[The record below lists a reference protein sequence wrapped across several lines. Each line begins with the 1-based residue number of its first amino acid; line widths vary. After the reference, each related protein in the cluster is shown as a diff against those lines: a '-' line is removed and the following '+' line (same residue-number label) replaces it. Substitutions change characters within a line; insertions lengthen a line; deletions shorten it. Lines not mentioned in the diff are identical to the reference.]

1 MSAGNGA
8 RPDAGGPIDLCG
20 VPLAGPV
27 LNGSGTF
34 DAIAAR
40 RAFGDALLDRFP
52 FHAFVSKT
60 ITLEPRQ
67 GNPPPR
73 LWETPAGLI
82 NSIGL
87 PNKGLEGFLASDLP
101 ELAELPV
108 PLIVSVMGFSRAE
121 LATLVQRVGER
132 DEVALIELN
141 VSCPNVETGL
151 VMGAD
156 PAETARAVATVRPLT
171 DKPLIV
177 KLTPNANDP
186 AAVAQAAEE
195 AGADAVSLINTLKGM
210 ALDPRTARP
219 WLGGGTGGV
228 SGPAVRA
235 VALEQVASVARAV
248 GIPAIGMGGIAS
260 GRHAADFLAAGAAC
274 VAVGTESFR
283 DPAAGR
289 RIAAE
294 LSAPAQG
301 L

>member
-1 MSAGNGA
+1 MT
-8 RPDAGGPIDLCG
+8 DLCG
-20 VPLAGPV
+20 VELAGPV

-40 RAFGDALLDRFP
+40 RAFGNALLEAFP

-60 ITLEPRQ
+60 ITLAPRE

-87 PNKGLEGFLASDLP
+87 PNKGLEGFLDRDLP
-101 ELAELPV
+101 QLADLPV
-108 PLIVSVMGFSRAE
+108 PLIVSVMGFSRDE

-132 DEVALIELN
+132 DEVAMIELN

-156 PAETARAVATVRPLT
+156 PAETALAVEAVRPLT
-171 DKPLIV
+171 GLPLIV
-177 KLTPNANDP
+177 KLTPNASDP
-186 AAVAQAAEE
+186 AAVARAAEE

-210 ALDPRTARP
+210 ALDPRTAQP
-219 WLGGGTGGV
+219 WLGGTTGGV

-235 VALEQVASVARAV
+235 IALEQVRAV
-248 GIPAIGMGGIAS
+248 AGAVSIPAVGMGGISS
-260 GRHAADFLAAGAAC
+260 GAHAADFLAAGATC

-283 DPAAGR
+283 DPAAGL

-294 LSAPAQG
+294 LGARTAA
-301 L
+301 

>member
-1 MSAGNGA
+1 MTD
-8 RPDAGGPIDLCG
+8 RIDLCG
-20 VPLAGPV
+20 VQLGGPI

-40 RAFGDALLDRFP
+40 RAFGDSLLERFP

-60 ITLEPRQ
+60 ITLAPRE

-87 PNKGLEGFLASDLP
+87 PNKGLDGFLAHDLP

-108 PLIVSVMGFSRAE
+108 PLVVSVMGFARDE
-121 LATLVQRVGER
+121 LAELVQRVGER

-156 PAETARAVATVRPLT
+156 PAETARAVERVRPLT
-171 DKPLIV
+171 DRPLIV

-186 AAVAQAAEE
+186 AAVAVAAEQ

-210 ALDPRTARP
+210 ALDPRTRQP
-219 WLGGGTGGV
+219 WLGGTTGGV

-235 VALEQVASVARAV
+235 VALEQVAAVAAAV
-248 GIPAIGMGGIAS
+248 EIPAIGMGGVAS
-260 GRHAADFLAAGAAC
+260 GRHASDFLSAGAAC
-274 VAVGTESFR
+274 VAVGTENFR
-283 DPAAGR
+283 DPAAGL

-294 LSAPAQG
+294 LGELAAV
-301 L
+301 

>member
-1 MSAGNGA
+1 LT
-8 RPDAGGPIDLCG
+8 DLCG
-20 VPLAGPV
+20 VQLAGPI

-40 RAFGDALLDRFP
+40 RAFGDALLERFP

-60 ITLEPRQ
+60 ITLAPRE

-87 PNKGLEGFLASDLP
+87 PNKGLDGFLAHDLP

-108 PLIVSVMGFSRAE
+108 PLVVSVMGFSRDE
-121 LATLVQRVGER
+121 LAELVQRVGER

-156 PAETARAVATVRPLT
+156 PAETARAVERVRPLT
-171 DKPLIV
+171 DRPLIV

-186 AAVAQAAEE
+186 AAVAVAAEE

-210 ALDPRTARP
+210 ALDPRTRQP
-219 WLGGGTGGV
+219 WLGGTTGGV

-235 VALEQVASVARAV
+235 VALEQVAAVAAAV
-248 GIPAIGMGGIAS
+248 EIPAIGMGGIAS
-260 GRHAADFLAAGAAC
+260 GRHASDFLSAGAAC
-274 VAVGTESFR
+274 VAVGTENFR
-283 DPAAGR
+283 DPAAGL

-294 LSAPAQG
+294 LGELAAV
-301 L
+301 